1 MIPNAANVISSA
13 LMKALFIILTVSYSS
28 TNNLSKVITVSKDH
42 FLEIF
47 HIHHHLNSTWC
58 TLALCSIYMHKYKYV
73 YNIFGCHFD
82 FFVGE
87 EDGRKTQSLLKK

>member
-42 FLEIF
+42 FL
-47 HIHHHLNSTWC
+47 
-58 TLALCSIYMHKYKYV
+58 
-73 YNIFGCHFD
+73 
-82 FFVGE
+82 
-87 EDGRKTQSLLKK
+87 